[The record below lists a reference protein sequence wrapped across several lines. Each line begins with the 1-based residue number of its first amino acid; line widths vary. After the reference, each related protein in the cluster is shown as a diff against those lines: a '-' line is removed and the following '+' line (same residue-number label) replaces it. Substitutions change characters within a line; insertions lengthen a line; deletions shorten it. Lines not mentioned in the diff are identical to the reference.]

1 MDSIKYLDTMGIEA
15 LFSVAKGRDRL
26 YPPLPLRPGLQ
37 GGGAG
42 QHQDFGYRFS
52 EGVHPSYPQAQARV
66 VSGLMSGVPL
76 PTVQKQVGHKRLSTT
91 TIYATVAPAL
101 VKEAYNMQGSGR

>member
-1 MDSIKYLDTMGIEA
+1 
-15 LFSVAKGRDRL
+15 
-26 YPPLPLRPGLQ
+26 
-37 GGGAG
+37 
-42 QHQDFGYRFS
+42 
-52 EGVHPSYPQAQARV
+52 
-66 VSGLMSGVPL
+66 MSGVPL